1 MASFD
6 RIIPPGG
13 EGKIT
18 LSVDTKRYNGN
29 IRKTATVY
37 TNDPEKAGLTL
48 GIRAFVRAPI
58 SLKPS
63 YARLYGKVNA
73 TITNSVEITAG
84 LDKPLK
90 LEPNRFS
97 LEGKVTY
104 RIKEIEEG
112 RKFIVYFT
120 NIPGSAG
127 AYNGFLNLKTNYDEK
142 PTITIRINV
151 RILSMK

>member
-1 MASFD
+1 VVSFD
-6 RIIPPGG
+6 RTIPPGG

-18 LSVDTKRYNGN
+18 LSVDTEGFHGN

-37 TNDPEKAGLTL
+37 TNDPETAVFTL
-48 GIRAFVRAPI
+48 VIRALVRVPIFV
-58 SLKPS
+58 KPS
-63 YARLYGKVNA
+63 YARLYGKRDA
-73 TITNSVEITAG
+73 TITNRVEITAG

-97 LEGKVTY
+97 LEGKVSY
-104 RIKEIEEG
+104 RIEEIEEG

-127 AYNGFLNLKTNYDEK
+127 SYRGSLNLKTNYDEK
-142 PTITIRINV
+142 PTVTIRINV
-151 RILSMK
+151 RIRN

>member
-13 EGKIT
+13 KGKIT
-18 LSVDTKRYNGN
+18 LSVNTKGYYGN
-29 IRKTATVY
+29 IRKSATVY
-37 TNDPEKAGLTL
+37 TNDPKTARFTL
-48 GIRAFVRAPI
+48 RIRAFVRVPI
-58 SLKPS
+58 SVKPS
-63 YARLYGKVNA
+63 YVRLYGKGDA
-73 TITNSVEITAG
+73 TLTNRVEITAG

-120 NIPGSAG
+120 NIPGSTSS
-127 AYNGFLNLKTNYDEK
+127 YSGFLNLKTNYDEK
-142 PTITIRINV
+142 PTITIKIIV
-151 RILSMK
+151 RIKN